1 LLVPKRQLPASLGW
15 SFAFGV
21 PNLQIGNPRKTRL
34 TQRSQLN
41 TSIVLNIIWISFFLA
56 AFCTALFKLVFLG
69 DQQVFAQIMEAMF
82 ALSKSA
88 FEISLGLTGV
98 LALWLGIMRIG
109 EKSGFILLL
118 TQSLTPLF
126 SRLMPDVPK
135 GHPALGAIVMN
146 ISANALGLDNAA
158 TPLGIKAM
166 QELQTLNPH
175 PETASNAQ
183 ILFLVINTAGVTL
196 FPVTIFTYRAQL
208 GAANPTDVF
217 IPILIATYVGTM
229 VGLFTVAY
237 VQKINLLDKVIV
249 AYLGGFT
256 LVVGGILAYFSSLP
270 QQQMLEQSAIISNFI
285 LFSLVITF
293 ILGAINKEINA
304 YDAFIEG
311 AKEGFHTATTI
322 IPYLVAMLVAI
333 GVFRASGALDLL
345 ADLARTIV
353 HYFMLDDRFV
363 DALPTA
369 LMKPFSGSGARAMM
383 IDTMKT
389 MGADSFAGRL
399 SSIVQGSTE
408 TTFYVLAIYFGS
420 VGIKHIRHAA
430 ACGIIADF
438 AGIVASIF
446 VAYWF
451 FG

>member
-1 LLVPKRQLPASLGW
+1 
-15 SFAFGV
+15 
-21 PNLQIGNPRKTRL
+21 
-34 TQRSQLN
+34 
-41 TSIVLNIIWISFFLA
+41 VLNIIWIFFFIA
-56 AFCTALFKLVFLG
+56 AFFTALFKLLFLG
-69 DQQVFAQIMEAMF
+69 DQQVFAQIMAAMF
-82 ALSKSA
+82 SLSKSA
-88 FEISLGLTGV
+88 FEISIGLTGI

-109 EKSGFILLL
+109 ERSGFIQLL
-118 TQSLTPLF
+118 TQGLTPLF
-126 SRLMPDVPK
+126 SRLMPDIPK

-158 TPLGIKAM
+158 TPMGIKAM
-166 QELQTLNPH
+166 KELQSLNPH

-183 ILFLVINTAGVTL
+183 ILFLVINTSGVTL

-208 GAANPTDVF
+208 GAVNPTDVF
-217 IPILIATYVGTM
+217 IPILLATYISTLG
-229 VGLFTVAY
+229 GLLAVAF
-237 VQKINLLDKVIV
+237 VQKINLLDKVIL
-249 AYLGGFT
+249 AYLGGLT
-256 LVVGGILAYFSSLP
+256 LLVGGIISYFSSLP
-270 QQQMLEQSAIISNFI
+270 QQQMLEHSALISNIILYTLVVAFI
-285 LFSLVITF
+285 F
-293 ILGAINKEINA
+293 GAIYKGINA
-304 YDAFIEG
+304 YEAFIDG
-311 AKEGFHTATTI
+311 AKEGFQTAITI

-345 ADLARTIV
+345 ADLARYLTSLFLI
-353 HYFMLDDRFV
+353 DDRFI

-408 TTFYVLAIYFGS
+408 TTFYVLAIYFGA
-420 VGIKHIRHAA
+420 VGIKNIRHAA

-438 AGIVASIF
+438 AGILAAIF

>member
-1 LLVPKRQLPASLGW
+1 
-15 SFAFGV
+15 
-21 PNLQIGNPRKTRL
+21 
-34 TQRSQLN
+34 
-41 TSIVLNIIWISFFLA
+41 VLNIIWISFFLV

-118 TQSLTPLF
+118 TKSLTPLF

-166 QELQTLNPH
+166 QELQSLNPN

-183 ILFLVINTAGVTL
+183 ILFLVINTSSVTL

-217 IPILIATYVGTM
+217 IPILIATYMSTLA
-229 VGLFTVAY
+229 GLLAVAF

-249 AYLGGFT
+249 AYLGSFT

-270 QQQMLEQSAIISNFI
+270 QQQMLEQSALISNFI

-293 ILGAINKEINA
+293 ILGAINKGINA
-304 YDAFIEG
+304 YEAFIEG
-311 AKEGFHTATTI
+311 AKEGFQTAITI

-345 ADLARTIV
+345 ADLARAAV

-369 LMKPFSGSGARAMM
+369 LIKPFSGSGARAMM

-389 MGADSFAGRL
+389 LGADSFAGRL

-438 AGIVASIF
+438 AGVVASIF
-446 VAYWF
+446 IAYWF

>member
-1 LLVPKRQLPASLGW
+1 
-15 SFAFGV
+15 
-21 PNLQIGNPRKTRL
+21 
-34 TQRSQLN
+34 
-41 TSIVLNIIWISFFLA
+41 
-56 AFCTALFKLVFLG
+56 
-69 DQQVFAQIMEAMF
+69 MEAMF

-88 FEISLGLTGV
+88 FEIALGLTGV

-109 EKSGFILLL
+109 EKSGFIQLL
-118 TQSLTPLF
+118 TESLTPLF

-166 QELQTLNPH
+166 QELQTLNPN

-183 ILFLVINTAGVTL
+183 ILFLVINTSGVTL

-217 IPILIATYVGTM
+217 IPILIATYMSTLA
-229 VGLFTVAY
+229 GLLAVAF

-256 LVVGGILAYFSSLP
+256 LMVGGILAYFSSLP

>member
-1 LLVPKRQLPASLGW
+1 M
-15 SFAFGV
+15 
-21 PNLQIGNPRKTRL
+21 
-34 TQRSQLN
+34 
-41 TSIVLNIIWISFFLA
+41 LNIIWICFFLA

-69 DQQVFAQIMEAMF
+69 DQQIFAQIMEAMF

-118 TQSLTPLF
+118 TKGLTPLF

-217 IPILIATYVGTM
+217 IPILIATYIGTM

-237 VQKINLLDKVIV
+237 VQKINLLDKVIL
-249 AYLGGFT
+249 AYLGGFS

-304 YDAFIEG
+304 YEAFIEG
-311 AKEGFHTATTI
+311 AKEGFQTAITI

-345 ADLARTIV
+345 ADLARAAV

>member
-1 LLVPKRQLPASLGW
+1 M
-15 SFAFGV
+15 
-21 PNLQIGNPRKTRL
+21 
-34 TQRSQLN
+34 
-41 TSIVLNIIWISFFLA
+41 LNIIWIFFFVA
-56 AFCTALFKLVFLG
+56 AFFTALFKLLFLG
-69 DQQVFAQIMEAMF
+69 DQQVFAQIMTTMF
-82 ALSKSA
+82 SLSKSA
-88 FEISLGLTGV
+88 FEISIGLTGI

-109 EKSGFILLL
+109 ERSGFIQLM
-118 TQSLTPLF
+118 TQGLTPLF
-126 SRLMPDVPK
+126 SRLMPDIPK
-135 GHPALGAIVMN
+135 DHPALGAIVMN

-158 TPLGIKAM
+158 TPMGIKAM
-166 QELQTLNPH
+166 KELQTLNPH
-175 PETASNAQ
+175 PDTASNAQ

-217 IPILIATYVGTM
+217 IPILLATYMSTLG
-229 VGLFTVAY
+229 GLLAVAF
-237 VQKINLLDKVIV
+237 VQKINLLDKVIM
-249 AYLGGFT
+249 AYLGGLT
-256 LVVGGILAYFSSLP
+256 LLVAGIISYFSSLP
-270 QQQMLEQSAIISNFI
+270 QQQMLEQSALMSNVILYTLVVVFI
-285 LFSLVITF
+285 F
-293 ILGAINKEINA
+293 GAIHKGINA
-304 YDAFIEG
+304 YEAFIDG
-311 AKEGFHTATTI
+311 AKEGFQTAITI

-345 ADLARTIV
+345 ADLARYLTSLLMI
-353 HYFMLDDRFV
+353 DDRFI

-408 TTFYVLAIYFGS
+408 TTFYVLAIYFGA
-420 VGIKHIRHAA
+420 VGIKNIRHAA

-438 AGIVASIF
+438 AGIMAAIF